1 MMNTL
6 KWDYSAYSL
15 KGLNRRQQTLLTT
28 AFVGVLLLCVIL
40 GGLLLSSD
48 RIATNLEARNQPP
61 SLQHPFGTDWLGRD
75 MLTRTVKGLTL
86 SIGVGLI
93 AAIISTGIALVLGIA
108 AATLG
113 KGVEAAVTWLVDLFL
128 SIPHLVS
135 LILIAVALGGGMRG
149 VVTGV
154 ALTHWPSLTRVVRG
168 EVLQLRSAEYVQIS
182 RRMGRSRWW
191 IATQHILP
199 HLIPQLMVGL
209 ILLFS
214 HAILHEAS
222 ITFLG
227 FGLSPHQ
234 PAIGII
240 LSESMRY
247 LSVGMWWLAFFPGL
261 SLLIIVRLFDILGDN
276 IRRLMDPH
284 SAHS

>member
-1 MMNTL
+1 MMDIS
-6 KWDYSAYSL
+6 K
-15 KGLNRRQQTLLTT
+15 KGYRLFSFRSLNRRQQTLLTT
-28 AFVGVLLLCVIL
+28 AFVGFLLLSVIL

-48 RIATNLEARNQPP
+48 RITTNLEARNQAP
-61 SLQHPFGTDWLGRD
+61 SLRHPFGTDWLGRD

-93 AAIISTGIALVLGIA
+93 AAIISTGIALVLGIS

-113 KGVEAAVTWLVDLFL
+113 NGVDAAVTWLVDLFL

-168 EVLQLRSAEYVQIS
+168 EVLQLRSTEYVQIS

-191 IATQHILP
+191 IASQHIVP